1 MRAEASCCAGYL
13 SAVTAPELAGICG
26 RLRSGAAP
34 VPGQLVVFEQ
44 LVFITHGSL
53 AAGGEG
59 ERRLGSARAGRTV
72 DSGSEVTAQSE
83 GSDDTVQGGF
93 GGQS

>member
-44 LVFITHGSL
+44 LVSL
-53 AAGGEG
+53 PTAHWRRAGEG
-59 ERRLGSARAGRTV
+59 EGATRECACRSDGGLGVRVHGAERGVR
-72 DSGSEVTAQSE
+72 
-83 GSDDTVQGGF
+83 
-93 GGQS
+93 